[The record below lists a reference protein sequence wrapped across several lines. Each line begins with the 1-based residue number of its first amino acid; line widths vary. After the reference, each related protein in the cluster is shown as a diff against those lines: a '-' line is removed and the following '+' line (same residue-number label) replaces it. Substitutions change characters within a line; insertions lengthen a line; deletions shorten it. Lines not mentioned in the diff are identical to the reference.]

1 MLKFGIIGAGVI
13 AHKFAED
20 INKVAGA
27 KLVAIASR
35 DIKRAVAFKEHYTLD
50 YAFGNY
56 EEMARSNKIDAVYI
70 ATPHNFHKNQ
80 SIMFMEY
87 HKHVL
92 CEKPIAV
99 NLFELDEMIASAKVN
114 KVLLME
120 ALWTRFLP
128 SSIYMKNLVE
138 SNQFGLLKEVVLE
151 FGYALIENYSEEKR
165 LLNPS
170 LAGGSLLDLGV
181 YPISFLMYLNQSKIK
196 SLKAAARLHKTGV
209 DIETRIE
216 ILFENGLKAF
226 LKCSMDTNLNAPGK
240 FEFEKGIVL
249 MEDFSR
255 CKKLIVNGESLEI
268 PYIEGGFNYQ
278 IASFIKT
285 INNNLLENDIMSYEE
300 SRKVMK
306 IMDDV
311 RKMIN
316 LKYPFE
322 V

>member
-1 MLKFGIIGAGVI
+1 MIKFGIIGAGVI

-20 INKVAGA
+20 INKVEGA
-27 KLVAIASR
+27 KLVAVASR
-35 DIKRAVAFKEHYTLD
+35 DIKRAVAFKEKYALD

-56 EEMARSNKIDAVYI
+56 EEMAKSNKIDAVYI
-70 ATPHNFHKNQ
+70 ATPHNFHKDQ

-87 HKHVL
+87 QKHVL

-99 NLFELDEMIASAKVN
+99 NLSELDQMIASAKAN

-120 ALWTRFLP
+120 AMWTRFLP
-128 SSIYMKNLVE
+128 SSRYMKQLVE
-138 SNQFGLLKEVVLE
+138 SNRFGALKKVVLE
-151 FGYALIENYSEEKR
+151 FGYALIKNYPKEKR
-165 LLNPS
+165 LLNPA

-196 SLKAAARLHKTGV
+196 NLKATARLHKTGV
-209 DIETRIE
+209 DIETQME
-216 ILFENGLKAF
+216 ILFENDLKAF
-226 LKCSMDTNLNAPGK
+226 LKCSMDTNLNAPGS
-240 FEFEKGIVL
+240 FEFEKGKVL

-255 CKKLIVNGESLEI
+255 CKNLDINGEALEI

-278 IASFIKT
+278 IASFVKT

-311 RKMIN
+311 RKIIN